1 MRKNKLRT
9 VLTAFSVAWG
19 IFILIV
25 LLGSGNGLKN
35 AVMVNF
41 EDDATNY
48 MGISSGRTSM
58 DHNGLKKN
66 RYIQFDNRDI
76 ELLENQID
84 NLATITPIIS
94 MWSSNVSNGS
104 NYGSFSTR
112 GVYPSI
118 EVSENLKITS
128 GRFINDTDIR
138 LKRKVASIGTN
149 VVKTVFP
156 DSDPVGQYVKINNSM
171 FRVVGVYNDAEWDNS
186 NIYIPFSTARML
198 RGGRNEVSWF
208 QTTTKP
214 GISVEQSQEVE
225 KQIRQKM
232 AALHKFNP
240 DDRSAV
246 YISNYLE
253 NYEMANKLFNGISIF
268 IWMIGIGTLISGI
281 VGVSN
286 IMMIVVK
293 ERTRE
298 IGVRKALGARP
309 GSVVSLVIS
318 EAVTITTIAGYFG
331 MVFGVF
337 VMEVVD
343 HINDQIVASKL
354 AAANEAGNAVMFLNP
369 NADLGIAIGATVLL
383 IICGTIA
390 GLIPALKAA
399 RIKPIEAL
407 RYE

>member
-35 AVMVNF
+35 AVMTNF
-41 EDDATNY
+41 ERDATNY
-48 MGISSGRTSM
+48 MSVDGGRTSIEY
-58 DHNGLKKN
+58 NGLRKN

-76 ELLENQID
+76 DLLENVD
-84 NLATITPIIS
+84 GLATITPIIQ
-94 MWSSNVSNGS
+94 MWSSSVSNGS

-138 LKRKVASIGTN
+138 LKRKVAAIGTD

-156 DSDPVGQYVKINNSM
+156 DSDPLGQYIKINNSM
-171 FRVVGVYNDAEWDNS
+171 FLVVGVYSDYEWDNR
-186 NIYIPFSTARML
+186 NVYIPFSTARML

-208 QTTTKP
+208 QMTSKP
-214 GISVEQSQEVE
+214 DNTIEQNQEITN
-225 KQIRQKM
+225 QIRKKM
-232 AALHKFNP
+232 AALHQFSPN
-240 DDRSAV
+240 DRSAV
-246 YISNYLE
+246 YIYDGLE
-253 NYEMANKLFNGISIF
+253 DYQETQKLFNGISIF

-309 GSVVSLVIS
+309 SSVVSLVIS

-343 HINDQIVASKL
+343 YINDQII
-354 AAANEAGNAVMFLNP
+354 ANKPVSTDAGGDMLMFLNP